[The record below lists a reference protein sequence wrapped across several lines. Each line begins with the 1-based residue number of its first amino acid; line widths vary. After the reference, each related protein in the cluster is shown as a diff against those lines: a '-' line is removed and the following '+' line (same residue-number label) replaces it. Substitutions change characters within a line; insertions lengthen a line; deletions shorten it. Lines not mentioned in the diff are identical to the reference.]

1 MRFLIYGAGA
11 VGGTIGGRLFEAGHD
26 VTLLAR
32 GDHLRALRG
41 DGLTLASP
49 GDTAVLPV
57 PAVGHPADATPA
69 AGDVVVL
76 AMKSQHTAAAVGE
89 LAGCAPPGVAV
100 VCAQNGVENERVA
113 LRAFP
118 AVYGMS
124 VMLPAT
130 HLEPGVVVAQSVA
143 ATGLLDVGRY
153 PAGVDATASAIAD
166 ALRGATFESVAR
178 PDIMR
183 WKYRKLVLNLANALE
198 ALCGGDGLRSP
209 LLGRVRDEGEAVLA
223 AAGIAVATSEED
235 RERRGDLLRMRPVDG
250 RRREGGS
257 TWQSLARGLGSV
269 ESDYLN
275 GEIVLLGRLHG
286 VPTPVNA
293 LLQRLATQAAAE
305 GRPPGAIPPEDLLAR
320 LAADTPTAAEGG

>member
-1 MRFLIYGAGA
+1 MRFVIYGAGA

-32 GDHLRALRG
+32 GDHLRALR
-41 DGLTLASP
+41 DEGLTLASP
-49 GDTAVLPV
+49 NGTAVLPI
-57 PAVGHPADATPA
+57 PAAEHPAEAAPQ

-76 AMKSQHTAAAVGE
+76 AMKGQHTAAAVDE
-89 LAGCAPPGVAV
+89 LAACASPGVAV

-113 LRAFP
+113 LRSFP
-118 AVYGMS
+118 DVYGMS

-130 HLEPGVVVAQSVA
+130 HLEPGVVVAQSAA

-153 PAGVDATASAIAD
+153 PAGVDDTATAVAA
-166 ALRGATFESVAR
+166 ALDGATFESVAR

-183 WKYRKLVLNLANALE
+183 WKYRKLVLNLANSLE
-198 ALCGGDGLRSP
+198 ALCGPDGVRSP

-223 AAGIAVATSEED
+223 AAGIDVVSSEED
-235 RERRGDLLRMRPVDG
+235 RERRGDRLQMRPVEG

-269 ESDYLN
+269 ESDFLN

-293 LLQRLATQAAAE
+293 LLQRLATEAAAG
-305 GRPPGAIPPEDLLAR
+305 GRPPGSTDPAELLAR
-320 LAADTPTAAEGG
+320 LDGEAGA

>member
-11 VGGTIGGRLFEAGHD
+11 IGGTIGGRLFEAGHD

-32 GDHLRALRG
+32 GDHLRALQD
-41 DGLTLASP
+41 DGLTF
-49 GDTAVLPV
+49 
-57 PAVGHPADATPA
+57 ATPA
-69 AGDVVVL
+69 ATVTLPIPAVEHPAEAAPAPGDVVIL

-89 LAGCAPPGVAV
+89 LAAAAPPGVAV

-113 LRAFP
+113 LRSFP
-118 AVYGMS
+118 DVYGMT

-130 HLEPGVVVAQSVA
+130 HLEPGVVVAQSA
-143 ATGLLDVGRY
+143 GATGLLDIGRY
-153 PAGVDATASAIAD
+153 PEGVDATAEAVAA
-166 ALRGATFESVAR
+166 ALAGATFESVAR

-183 WKYRKLVLNLANALE
+183 WKYRKLVMNLANAIE
-198 ALCGGDGLRSP
+198 AVCGPGGRRSP

-223 AAGIAVATSEED
+223 AAGIPVASAEED
-235 RERRGDLLRMRPVDG
+235 AERRADHLQMRPVDG

-257 TWQSLARGLGSV
+257 TWQSLARGQATV

-286 VPTPVNA
+286 VATPVNA
-293 LLQRLATQAAAE
+293 LLQRLATGAAAK
-305 GRPPGAIPPEDLLAR
+305 GRPPGAMTPDEVLALL
-320 LAADTPTAAEGG
+320 G

>member
-1 MRFLIYGAGA
+1 MRFVIYGAGA

-32 GDHLRALRG
+32 GDHLRALR
-41 DGLTLASP
+41 DQGLTLASP
-49 GDTAVLPV
+49 HGTAVLPI
-57 PAVGHPADATPA
+57 PAVEHPAEAAPEPGDA
-69 AGDVVVL
+69 VVL

-89 LAGCAPPGVAV
+89 LARCAPPGIAV

-113 LRAFP
+113 LRSFP
-118 AVYGMS
+118 DVYGMS

-130 HLEPGVVVAQSVA
+130 HLEPGVVVAQSAA

-153 PAGVDATASAIAD
+153 PAGVDDNAAAIAG
-166 ALRGATFESVAR
+166 ALAGATFESVAR

-183 WKYRKLVLNLANALE
+183 WKYRKLVLNLANSLE
-198 ALCGGDGLRSP
+198 ALCGGDGRRSP
-209 LLGRVRDEGEAVLA
+209 LLDRVRDEGEAALA
-223 AAGIAVATSEED
+223 AAGIDVASSEED
-235 RERRGDLLRMRPVDG
+235 RERRGDRLQMRPVDG
-250 RRREGGS
+250 RRRQGGS

-293 LLQRLATQAAAE
+293 LLQRLATEAAAG
-305 GRPPGAIPPEDLLAR
+305 GRPPGSTSPEELLA
-320 LAADTPTAAEGG
+320 LLDG